1 MGHLLFI
8 GLFAFFLVLLFSRL
22 YFGYLFAR
30 RKKPSNSATLI
41 EIPFE
46 GRCFHAGKHF
56 GFFGVAFIVIF
67 LAVSIY
73 GSYKLWQKKD
83 LGFWLIADS
92 IVPITLVF
100 GGLAVKGF
108 LSYIFID
115 RDGFNYRE
123 FFRIKR
129 YAREDIKDI
138 YRDNEFVF
146 IKCRDKRIPVIIE
159 NIYGDEEIIY
169 RMLCTLKEDSGKEKQ
184 TPQ

>member
-8 GLFAFFLVLLFSRL
+8 GLFVFFLVLLFSRL

-30 RKKPSNSATLI
+30 RKKPSTPTAPI
-41 EIPFE
+41 EIPSE
-46 GRCFHAGKHF
+46 GRCFQAGKCF

-67 LAVSIY
+67 LAASIY
-73 GSYKLWQKKD
+73 GSYKLWQKND
-83 LGFWLIADS
+83 LGFWLVADS

-115 RDGFNYRE
+115 RDCLKYRE

-129 YAREDIKDI
+129 YVREDIQDV
-138 YRDNEFVF
+138 YRDNEFIF
-146 IKCRDKRIPVIIE
+146 IKRRNKRIPVIIE
-159 NIYGDEEIIY
+159 NIYGNAEIIY
-169 RMLCTLKEDSGKEKQ
+169 RMLYMLKDAGNKNPETTQ
-184 TPQ
+184 